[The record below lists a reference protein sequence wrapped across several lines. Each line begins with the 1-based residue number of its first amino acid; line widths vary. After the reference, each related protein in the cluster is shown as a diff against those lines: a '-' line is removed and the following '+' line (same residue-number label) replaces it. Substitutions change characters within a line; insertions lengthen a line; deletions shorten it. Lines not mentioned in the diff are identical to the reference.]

1 MVLQD
6 RSVALGVFIALIPGR
21 EGSQCSRSLYGETK
35 TGRDQFIRRRV
46 GGDGGLVGGE
56 LFVVFNIR
64 EVRALRKGPWSRWR
78 VRDERGE
85 VDERPS
91 HPRICLCS
99 SAVFSQPFFTALL
112 SLLARRAAF
121 IVRMCLK
128 CREYSSHCIG
138 LHFYLSRRLL
148 SPD

>member
-1 MVLQD
+1 MKA
-6 RSVALGVFIALIPGR
+6 RSVRTRYMAKQRRGEI
-21 EGSQCSRSLYGETK
+21 SLSGD
-35 TGRDQFIRRRV
+35 GV

-99 SAVFSQPFFTALL
+99 SAVFSQPFFTARL

-121 IVRMCLK
+121 IVRMSLK
-128 CREYSSHCIG
+128 CREYRSHFIG